1 MNLLD
6 ASAIFNLFQRGKYNE
21 LIAGATNQ
29 LARYEIGN
37 VLWKS
42 HKIRNE
48 ISKKEAMELGN
59 VIFELIDS
67 MEQIKP
73 SPDSVLKLSI
83 EDGIT
88 FYDSSYFV
96 SAIESG
102 YDFVTD
108 DLKLYRIASPKVIT
122 RKSPDL

>member
-59 VIFELIDS
+59 VIFKLIDS

-108 DLKLYRIASPKVIT
+108 DLKLYRIASSKVIT

>member
-108 DLKLYRIASPKVIT
+108 DLKLYRIASSKVIT
-122 RKSPDL
+122 RKSLDL

>member
-88 FYDSSYFV
+88 FYDSSYLV

-102 YDFVTD
+102 YNFVTD

-122 RKSPDL
+122 RKRSEL

>member
-59 VIFELIDS
+59 VIFKLIDS

-108 DLKLYRIASPKVIT
+108 DLKLYRIASSKVIT
-122 RKSPDL
+122 RKSLDL

>member
-59 VIFELIDS
+59 VIFKLIDS